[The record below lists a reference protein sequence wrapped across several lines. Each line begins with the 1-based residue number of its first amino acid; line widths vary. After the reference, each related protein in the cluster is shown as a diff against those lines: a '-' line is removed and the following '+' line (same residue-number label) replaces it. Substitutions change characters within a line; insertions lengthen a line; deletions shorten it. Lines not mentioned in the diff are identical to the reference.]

1 MAADR
6 KTTGLKA
13 LQGLI
18 WHEAYE
24 SGAIK
29 GELFRDV
36 PDALQEYRNA
46 GIKTFIYSSGSRKAQ
61 ADLFG
66 HTTVRL
72 IVLGSAQHV
81 HQTFALTKRRARRA
95 MWPAFTL

>member
-1 MAADR
+1 MDADR
-6 KTTGLKA
+6 KHAGLKA

-18 WHEAYE
+18 WHEAFT

-36 PDALQEYRNA
+36 PDALQEYRDA
-46 GIKTFIYSSGSRKAQ
+46 GIKTYIYSSGSRKAQ

-66 HTTVRL
+66 HTTVRSWREFGAWL
-72 IVLGSAQHV
+72 PHIEAYWSVRD
-81 HQTFALTKRRARRA
+81 QTTRERELLT
-95 MWPAFTL
+95 